1 MPAPHHSVFLQAGC
15 PSCRPTNSVKAL
27 KATCHQHQCFIYC
40 GLFYGVFIVPA
51 LVCMCCSRS
60 LDIHM
65 PDYPLVVTLGFN
77 HNHPLDTASVLR
89 HRDVA
94 PYVSAKFAELLS
106 TGCSPLAALAVHKY
120 DLCLEHGPRQYLNF
134 VNDRHH
140 FPDAAWCY
148 RYVLVHVCHAE

>member
-1 MPAPHHSVFLQAGC
+1 M
-15 PSCRPTNSVKAL
+15 
-27 KATCHQHQCFIYC
+27 
-40 GLFYGVFIVPA
+40 FIVPA

-106 TGCSPLAALAVHKY
+106 TGYSPLAALAVHKY

-148 RYVLVHVCHAE
+148 RYVLVHVCHADDIFYAFAANPVGCQRHCVFLNCHLFPHFV